1 MRTIGGMPGRRLVC
15 RNPFRAPAIYRLSYT
30 MEEAKHRM
38 VLNSLRPLSKG
49 REYEAICPLC
59 PRIAPGVLNRHL

>member
-30 MEEAKHRM
+30 MEEAEM
-38 VLNSLRPLSKG
+38 
-49 REYEAICPLC
+49 LC
-59 PRIAPGVLNRHL
+59 ATSTVSILDTFISAV